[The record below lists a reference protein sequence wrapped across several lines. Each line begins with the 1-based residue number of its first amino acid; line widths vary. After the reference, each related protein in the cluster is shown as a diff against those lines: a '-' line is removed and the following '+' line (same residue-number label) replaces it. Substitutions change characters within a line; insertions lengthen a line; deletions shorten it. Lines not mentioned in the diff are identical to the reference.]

1 MPKPF
6 AFTPLVLLLI
16 SLSTIGAVWV
26 WLAAPVALAV
36 APIANGAKLHCVS
49 YAPFRGQ
56 QTPRDPEL
64 IISEAQ
70 IAEDLAELAKIS
82 QCVRTYS
89 VDNGLDKVPA
99 LAARA
104 GLKVLLGVWI
114 GRDHAKNALL
124 ADIAISLAKDHAGT
138 VTAIVV
144 GNEVLLRGDMIAPD
158 LRDIIRSV
166 KARVNIPVTYADV
179 WEFWLRYRDV
189 ADEVDFVTVHML
201 PYWEDVPPRAEDA
214 AAHVDAI
221 RQQMV
226 TAFPGKEILIG
237 ETGWPSK
244 GRMRDGA
251 LPSPVNQ
258 ARFLSEILERARREK
273 FRVTLFEAYDEPWKR
288 EWEGSVG
295 GYWGLFDGD
304 SRRLKYPAGTAVS
317 NYPRWKLQLGCGL
330 ALSILVF
337 GVSFLTMRYRLLPVQ
352 PVPWMAVAI
361 SATTGGILLGL
372 AVEKMAYES
381 LGFGSWLLQGLL
393 LGAGVAAPLLSSSAL
408 ISGRALPSFLELIGP
423 SESRTRS
430 FATMALGFTLILTT
444 LLAAVTALSLVFDAR
459 WRDFPFASLTMAV
472 VPLWMLT
479 LLSPPKSGAR
489 PIAETLFAG
498 LLGAI
503 AVYISFNEGFHNW
516 QALWTAAAYGLLGAT
531 LWQARAA
538 AVAGPTPSAA
548 AGLSSDDLLGKKTR
562 VVQTE
567 RHRSKAG
574 ADVAAG

>member
-1 MPKPF
+1 VPKPF

-36 APIANGAKLHCVS
+36 APIANWAKLHCVS

-64 IISEAQ
+64 IVSETQ

-273 FRVTLFEAYDEPWKR
+273 FRVTMFEAYDEPWKR

-304 SRRLKYPAGTAVS
+304 SRRLKYPAGAAVS
-317 NYPRWKLQLGCGL
+317 NYQLWQLQLGCGL

-372 AVEKMAYES
+372 AVDKMAYES
-381 LGFGSWLLQGLL
+381 FGFGNWLLHGLL
-393 LGAGVAAPLLSSSAL
+393 LGASVAAPLLSSSAL

-430 FATMALGFTLILTT
+430 FATMAVGFTLILTT

-489 PIAETLFAG
+489 PIVETLFAG